1 MRQRRNSFCSTNPS
15 SFSSSSSLVNFSR
28 AFVVWCFL
36 LWCVFV
42 LKMIETS
49 KVSFLVFYLSK
60 TDDRWQRKTL
70 RETSFFSRS
79 KYSSQRTRSRGV
91 FFRFFSTFV
100 YLNDETL
107 FKNTQDTKTRC
118 LLFALRSKKCEYYF
132 ITTIRTTIKLLLLR
146 RW

>member
-1 MRQRRNSFCSTNPS
+1 MRPQRRNSFLSTNPL
-15 SFSSSSSLVNFSR
+15 SFSSSSFVNFSR

-36 LWCVFV
+36 WCVFA

-49 KVSFLVFYLSK
+49 KVSFLVFFYRSK
-60 TDDRWQRKTL
+60 TQRKTL
-70 RETSFFSRS
+70 RETSFFSRR
-79 KYSSQRTRSRGV
+79 KLVFFTTHTIERV

-100 YLNDETL
+100 YRDETL
-107 FKNTQDTKTRC
+107 KNTQDTKKTRC
-118 LLFALRSKKCEYYF
+118 LLLFALRSKKCEYYF